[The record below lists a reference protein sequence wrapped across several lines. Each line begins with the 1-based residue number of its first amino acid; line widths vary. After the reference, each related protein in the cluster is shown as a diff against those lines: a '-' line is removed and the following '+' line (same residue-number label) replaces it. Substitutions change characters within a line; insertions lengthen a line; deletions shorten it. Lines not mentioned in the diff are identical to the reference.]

1 MVTQYGTYNS
11 YSSISNTYLNAFY
24 SHLGPLDEYIIMQT
38 GENEYT
44 MLVHRIPSKEV
55 ESYKIFRQY
64 YSGGSGYNQYYYTM
78 TGPTDDTWE
87 YSVSNELYVY
97 SNVGL
102 GTMAVLPVHEIM
114 VCFAVSG
121 AVCLLFLALVFKGA
135 IIKCLRPSKRRAF

>member
-78 TGPTDDTWE
+78 TGQTDDTWE

-102 GTMAVLPVHEIM
+102 GTMSVLPVHEMM

-135 IIKCLRPSKRRAF
+135 IIKCLRPGKRRAF